1 MYFLIDLL
9 YPFRGELCTSNM
21 CSDPTVI
28 TVIRHVIGKPEAV
41 AAPGP
46 ALRAFICA
54 TAVFTIVLV
63 LDLVHRLT
71 IPLSCVTLHSG
82 LEATAVVEVR
92 SGRVLRRRHDAL
104 ELLVAVPEPA
114 QLLPCLA
121 MARGIDDLA
130 AGGKDELD
138 EVLDLVHRL
147 TIPQGKCALHFPSQP

>member
-1 MYFLIDLL
+1 
-9 YPFRGELCTSNM
+9 M

-71 IPLSCVTLHSG
+71 IPLSTVTLH
-82 LEATAVVEVR
+82 ERQRKEQYI
-92 SGRVLRRRHDAL
+92 RH
-104 ELLVAVPEPA
+104 PS
-114 QLLPCLA
+114 PCLA
-121 MARGIDDLA
+121 TQGVGGDFPRLA
-130 AGGKDELD
+130 AW
-138 EVLDLVHRL
+138 VLRGFQHQHGLPPV
-147 TIPQGKCALHFPSQP
+147 